1 MCDVV
6 TGLGHGR
13 YSMELSL
20 HDAAWT
26 SDGYQFVILNPRTE
40 PLYSTPDEAP
50 AHSDTFPT
58 ITGLHLDLSLIHI

>member
-26 SDGYQFVILNPRTE
+26 SDGYQFVILNPRT
-40 PLYSTPDEAP
+40 SRCIQHQMRRQHTRT
-50 AHSDTFPT
+50 HSYYHWFA
-58 ITGLHLDLSLIHI
+58 LRRWV